1 MFFLILFFS
10 ISSPIPG
17 VALHKKEVNKSKE
30 RYSSLTVEAA
40 ILYQRKNY
48 LKIFLHFFGVSKYSK
63 KSFEVKNS
71 FPLNPLNLIFKDPC
85 L

>member
-30 RYSSLTVEAA
+30 RYISLTVEAA

-48 LKIFLHFFGVSKYSK
+48 LKIFLHFFGVSK
-63 KSFEVKNS
+63 
-71 FPLNPLNLIFKDPC
+71 IFQKV
-85 L
+85 LWSEKQFSLESLEFNF